1 MARKPALSLV
11 STTSGE
17 TVDGLS
23 RSSVVYDLLRQDLL
37 RGVFAP
43 GEKLG
48 TVALGQRYAMGSS
61 SVREALNRLSAEG
74 LVDRID
80 QKGFRV
86 ASLDWRELPILLE
99 TRCEIEA
106 LALRDSIKH
115 RTAAWEDALILLVYR
130 LSNTPRSLADD
141 HYVLN
146 PVWEELH
153 TQFHHALLANC
164 RSRWLRQFCASLA
177 DEAYRFRQVSASR
190 NYARRDEGEHVAI
203 FQTCLEGR
211 ADEAVA
217 LLVAHY
223 RRTAALTQLAMERL
237 A

>member
-23 RSSVVYDLLRQDLL
+23 RSSVVYDMLRQDLL
-37 RGVFAP
+37 HGVFAP

-48 TVALGQRYAMGSS
+48 TVALGKRYAMGSS

-80 QKGFRV
+80 QRGFRA
-86 ASLDWRELPILLE
+86 ASLDWGELPVLLE
-99 TRCEIEA
+99 TRCEIEG
-106 LALRDSIKH
+106 LALCDSIKH
-115 RTAAWEDALILLVYR
+115 RTSAWEDALILLAYR

-141 HYVLN
+141 HYLLN

-153 TQFHHALLANC
+153 AQFHHALLANC
-164 RSRWLRQFCASLA
+164 QSRWLRQFCASLA
-177 DEAYRFRQVSASR
+177 DEAYRFRQVSASQ
-190 NYARRDEGEHVAI
+190 NYARRDEAEHVAI
-203 FQTCLEGR
+203 FRACLDGQ

-217 LLVAHY
+217 LLQAHY
-223 RRTAALTQLAMERL
+223 RRTAALTQLARERS